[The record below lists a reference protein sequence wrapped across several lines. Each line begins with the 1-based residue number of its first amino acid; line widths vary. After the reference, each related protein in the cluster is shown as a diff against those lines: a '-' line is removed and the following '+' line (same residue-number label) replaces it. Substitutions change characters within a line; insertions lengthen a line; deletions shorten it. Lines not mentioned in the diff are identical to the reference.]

1 MLPQVQLIDKLH
13 ELCQQDQRI
22 IAATLYG
29 SFAMGEGDAYSDV
42 ECVLFIEKDALPTF
56 DKQGWVE
63 QLAPTLAFF
72 ADDFGHYTAI
82 FDTLLRG
89 EFHFDPAENIATVS
103 TWQGN
108 AWFPSAEQAIL
119 LDRTG
124 ALHKAI
130 QPLIG
135 PPPERDNAAI
145 VERFIFNFAN
155 LVLFGINTLGRGEL
169 ARSLDLLS
177 LLHRYLLWMARLIE
191 RSTAHW
197 PTPSRKLEVELS
209 ALSYQRFADCTA
221 RLDRADLE
229 RAYRATAKWG
239 GYLSWQLGTRH
250 SLHLP
255 HELLMR
261 ITDITAHFGDSA
273 SSR

>member
-1 MLPQVQLIDKLH
+1 MLSQVQFINKLH
-13 ELCQQDQRI
+13 DLCQQDQRI
-22 IAATLYG
+22 VAAMLYG

-42 ECVLFIEKDALPTF
+42 ECVLFIDKDALTTF

-89 EFHFDPAENIATVS
+89 EFHFDPAESIATVS
-103 TWQGN
+103 TWKGN

-119 LDRTG
+119 IDRTG
-124 ALHKAI
+124 ALRKAM

-135 PPPERDNAAI
+135 APPERDNAAT

-177 LLHRYLLWMARLIE
+177 LLHRYLLWMARLVE

-197 PTPSRKLEVELS
+197 PTPSRKLEAELS
-209 ALSYQRFADCTA
+209 TLSYQRFAECTA

-250 SLHLP
+250 NLHLP

-261 ITDITAHFGDSA
+261 INEITSYFNDSDSA
-273 SSR
+273 R